1 MPGSCVGDVALARVN
16 AVVVLSL
23 DAIHSSAD
31 VACVVDA
38 DKRRKSIQCLRRC
51 GIGWKAHAYERNV
64 GDDIYRYALI
74 RLTTAPNRAQLRDE
88 RIMPAKEMSTHT
100 KLVNLDGKNTTGD
113 LGSEKGGK
121 VGHNPWLSPTTRKRC
136 VSLIPTLAALISTF
150 ARI

>member
-1 MPGSCVGDVALARVN
+1 MPCSCFGEVALARVN

-64 GDDIYRYALI
+64 GEDVCRRVLI
-74 RLTTAPNRAQLRDE
+74 QPTTTLNRAQLRDE
-88 RIMPAKEMSTHT
+88 RMMPAKEISTHT
-100 KLVNLDGKNTTGD
+100 KLVNLDGRNATGD
-113 LGSEKGGK
+113 IGSEKGGG
-121 VGHNPWLSPTTRKRC
+121 VAQFSQIL
-136 VSLIPTLAALISTF
+136 
-150 ARI
+150 